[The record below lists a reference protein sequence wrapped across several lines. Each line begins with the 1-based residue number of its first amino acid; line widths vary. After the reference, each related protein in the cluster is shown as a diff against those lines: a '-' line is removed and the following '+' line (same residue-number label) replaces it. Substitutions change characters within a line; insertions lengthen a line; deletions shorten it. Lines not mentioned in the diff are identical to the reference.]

1 MFLATEIWNWIWPIA
16 LGLLVGVLLAGRKN
30 VDYSKIVRLKPEEFR
45 QNMRKGQLIDI
56 RTESQFEARRI
67 NGSRNFPKMSAFQN
81 LSKLRPDLAVFV
93 YDETDSILLRRFCKK
108 LIRKGFVRVYCLQGG
123 LKQWPYNLKEE

>member
-1 MFLATEIWNWIWPIA
+1 MFLETNIWNWVWPIV

-56 RTESQFEARRI
+56 RTETQHDTRRI
-67 NGSRNFPKMSAFQN
+67 SGSRNFPKMSAFQN
-81 LSKLRPDLAVFV
+81 LSKLRTDLAVFV
-93 YDETDSILLRRFCKK
+93 YDETDSGLLRRFSKK
-108 LIRKGFVRVYCLQGG
+108 LICKGFVRVYCLQGG
-123 LKQWPYNLKEE
+123 LKQWPFNLKEE